1 LAAPKEIVDLVERFE
16 RNFLEYKYSTYNEA
30 QTRQEF
36 INPFFKALGWDMDN
50 EQGFSGAYKEVVHEA
65 SLKVDNTTKAPDYA
79 FKIGESIKFLVEAKK
94 PFVNLAESPDSAY
107 QLRYYAWNAKLP
119 ISILIDFE
127 EFRVYDCRYPPKRT
141 DNADIALL
149 FSLKYTDYYSQWE
162 KIADIFSKTAIQ
174 RGSFDKYVD
183 KSKNKRGT
191 KEVDVAFLEQISS
204 WREDLA
210 HNIAI
215 VNQNL
220 STEELNSNV
229 QATIDRIV
237 FLRICEDRG
246 IEKYGLIQEIA
257 SKENIYAGLCDLF
270 KHADDRYN
278 SGLFHFK
285 KEPGREYPDLLALD
299 LKIDD
304 KVLRDITSNL
314 YPPSPYNFAIISPE
328 ILGMVYEQ
336 FLGKVIRLTDGHK
349 AEIEEKPEVKKAGGI
364 KYTPPYIVQAIV
376 RKVLGPLLMGKTPL
390 EVAII
395 RVLDPA
401 CGSGSFLLVAYKYLL
416 DWHLDWYI
424 KHLAPVLDKGHS
436 VTSAAVR
443 ELLPYSTEEADND
456 KSQKIK
462 TGTKAKRIE
471 ARAKERASAAS
482 IPIYKTNDGEWHLTI
497 AERKRILLNNVY
509 GVDIDRQAVEVT
521 KLSLLLKVLEGENQQ
536 TVSDLL
542 KYSRE
547 RVLPDLDD
555 NIKCGNSLIGT
566 DIIQTDDWQKMSK
579 IDQDRINPFNW
590 ETEFAEIMQAGG
602 FHAIIG
608 NPPYVRIQVMKE
620 WAPVEVE
627 HYKQKYASASKGNYD
642 IYVVFVEKGLSL
654 LNEHGR
660 LGFILPHKFFN
671 VKYGQPLRELIARGK
686 NLSEIVHF
694 GDQQVFSGATT
705 YTCLLFLN
713 KAGSNSF
720 LLKKVDDLSNWR
732 STNNATEGYISSDS
746 VTGAEWN
753 FQVGSSAALFDKLS
767 KMPFKLSD
775 IAERIFQGI
784 IPGADKVYAV
794 KLLNLDSRRARCFS
808 RALNAEVDL
817 EPELLRKIVSGAEV
831 GRFVL
836 RETNERV
843 IYPYYTENNNAI
855 LIPPEEL
862 RQKFPLT
869 YEYFQ
874 KNSDLLDMRDH
885 GSAKGPE
892 RHKYIRRQNIELQ
905 PMKKLAVPRL
915 VSRLHA
921 GFDKE
926 GDFCLDNVDVGG
938 IMLSQG
944 ISYHYILGLLNSNL
958 INFYFIRNT
967 VPFRGGF
974 FSANRQF
981 IENLPI
987 RTIDSS
993 NHQDVARHD
1002 RIISLVDSMLS
1013 FNKQLTEARTSHEQT
1028 LLQRQIEATDGQID
1042 ALVYELYGLTE
1053 EEIEIVEGKCV

>member
-1 LAAPKEIVDLVERFE
+1 MAAPKEIVDLVDRFE
-16 RNFLEYKYSTYNEA
+16 NNLASYKSGHYNET
-30 QTRQEF
+30 QVRREF
-36 INPFFKALGWDMDN
+36 VDPFFKALGWDVDN
-50 EQGFSGAYKEVVHEA
+50 EQGFAEAYKDVIHEDA
-65 SLKVDNTTKAPDYA
+65 VKVGTTTKAPDYS
-79 FKIGESIKFLVEAKK
+79 FRIGGQRKFFLEAKK
-94 PFVNLAESPDSAY
+94 PSVDIKDDIHPAF
-107 QLRYYAWNAKLP
+107 QLRRYAWTMKLP
-119 ISILIDFE
+119 LSILTDFE
-127 EFRVYDCRYPPKRT
+127 EFAVYDCNVKPDKT
-141 DNADIALL
+141 DKASNARIFYLNY
-149 FSLKYTDYYSQWE
+149 KDYLTRWDEITS
-162 KIADIFSKTAIQ
+162 IFSKNAVLK
-174 RGSFDKYVD
+174 GSFDKYAAD
-183 KSKNKRGT
+183 KKSKRGT
-191 KEVDVAFLEQISS
+191 SAVDVVFLEEIAG
-204 WREDLA
+204 WREILARNIALRNPDLSTKDLNYA
-210 HNIAI
+210 VQAI
-215 VNQNL
+215 VN
-220 STEELNSNV
+220 
-229 QATIDRIV
+229 RIV

-246 IEKYGLIQEIA
+246 IERLMKLQDLLNGERVYPR
-257 SKENIYAGLCDLF
+257 LCELF
-270 KHADDRYN
+270 RRADERYN
-278 SGLFHFK
+278 SGIFHFE
-285 KEPGREYPDLLALD
+285 KEPGRESPDTLTLSLN
-299 LKIDD
+299 IDD
-304 KVLRDITSNL
+304 KPLKEIFKRL
-314 YPPSPYNFAIISPE
+314 YYPDSPYEFSVLPAE
-328 ILGMVYEQ
+328 ILGQVYEQ
-336 FLGKVIRLTDGHK
+336 FLGKVIRLTEGHR
-349 AEIEEKPEVKKAGGI
+349 AVIEDKPEVKKAGGV
-364 KYTPPYIVQAIV
+364 KYTPVYIVENIV
-376 RKVLGPLLMGKTPL
+376 GNTLGKILKGKTPL
-390 EVAII
+390 EVVLIT
-395 RVLDPA
+395 VLDPA
-401 CGSGSFLLVAYKYLL
+401 CGSGSFLIVAYQYLL
-416 DWHLDWYI
+416 DWHRDWYVQNLVPLLQSGLKPSSPEI
-424 KHLAPVLDKGHS
+424 
-436 VTSAAVR
+436 R
-443 ELLPYSTEEADND
+443 RLLPGVE
-456 KSQKIK
+456 
-462 TGTKAKRIE
+462 TGKKGRK
-471 ARAKERASAAS
+471 KEPELPVYQGRG
-482 IPIYKTNDGEWHLTI
+482 GEWRLTT
-497 AERKRILLNNVY
+497 AERKRILLNNIY
-509 GVDIDRQAVEVT
+509 GVDIDHQAVEVT
-521 KLSLLLKVLEGENQQ
+521 KLSLLLKVLEGENDETISKQ
-536 TVSDLL
+536 L
-542 KYSRE
+542 KLFQE
-547 RVLPDLDD
+547 RALPDLSN
-555 NIKCGNSLIGT
+555 NIKCGNSLIGWNILKDNPGLT
-566 DIIQTDDWQKMSK
+566 QEEI
-579 IDQDRINPFNW
+579 DRINPFDW
-590 ETEFAEIMQAGG
+590 DKEFPDIMQAGG
-602 FHAIIG
+602 FHVIIG

-732 STNNATEGYISSDS
+732 STNNAIEGYISSDS
-746 VTGAEWN
+746 VTGAEWT

-794 KLLNLDSRRARCFS
+794 KLINLDSRRARCFS

-843 IYPYYTENNNAI
+843 IYPYYNENNNAI
-855 LIPPEEL
+855 LISPEEL

-921 GFDKE
+921 GFDKD

-993 NHQDVARHD
+993 NHQDVTRHD

-1013 FNKQLTEARTSHEQT
+1013 FNKQLLEARTPHEQIT
-1028 LLQRQIEATDGQID
+1028 LQRQIEATDDQID
-1042 ALVYELYGLTE
+1042 ALVYELYGLTD
-1053 EEIEIVEGKCV
+1053 EEIKIVESV